1 LTEAETKK
9 QRRLEILKEARILF
23 ARYGLK
29 KTSMD
34 DIAKAVGLVK
44 TSLYY
49 YFKSKEEL
57 FQAVIRHEGQIMIN
71 RLKQEVDRYRSPQRK
86 LRAYVI
92 TKLEYFK
99 ELVNLDNLIR
109 ISTQEPLPL
118 IEKERQNFFKEEKAL
133 VKDIL
138 EEGSRKNVFKVLNP
152 ELIAMIIIAS
162 VRSLERTILLYQDR
176 RLSMSDYNAILDVF
190 FYGVLKG

>member
-1 LTEAETKK
+1 MTEAETKK

-71 RLKQEVDRYRSPQRK
+71 RLKQEVDRYRSPQKK

>member
-1 LTEAETKK
+1 MTEAETKK

-71 RLKQEVDRYRSPQRK
+71 RLKQEVDRYKSPQRK

>member
-1 LTEAETKK
+1 MTEAETKK

>member
-71 RLKQEVDRYRSPQRK
+71 RLKQEVDRYKSPQRK